1 MTATTTTPSRPV
13 EVRGPQLLI
22 DGRLTG
28 SAEAIDVVD
37 PSTGQ
42 VLTTVPAATPGQLD
56 VAVAAARRAAPG
68 WAGTPVAE
76 RQERVRAF
84 AAVVRENVDELAALV
99 TCEVGKPLFR
109 ARSEVSSGLAF
120 AEAYTRMTLDDEVI
134 HDGVGEL
141 VRLRR
146 VPVGVAAA
154 ITAWN
159 YPLMLAL
166 CKIGPALVAGNP
178 VLVKPSPYTP
188 VATLRLG
195 ELVRDVLPA
204 GVFQVLAGGD
214 GLGVAMTTHPGIDK
228 VSFTGSGRA
237 GRAILAATAPTVKRV
252 TLEMGGNDAGIVLP
266 DADPG
271 AIAADLYAGGMSNC
285 GQVCAGLKRL
295 FVPASRAGEYADAI
309 AAVAAG
315 VVVGDG
321 FTDGVDMG
329 PVQNAPQLRRVQG
342 LLADAV
348 GRGAEVYFRGEAP
361 DGPGYWHPV
370 TLVRG
375 AGDDVPLVAE
385 EQFGPVLPLL
395 TYDTVDEAVARANA
409 TTFGLGAS
417 VWSPDLDAAERVA
430 LRLDAGSVWV
440 NQHPMLSPDTPFG
453 GRKQS
458 GLGSEGS
465 LLGLHAYTDVSVLRI
480 KRGAA

>member
-1 MTATTTTPSRPV
+1 
-13 EVRGPQLLI
+13 
-22 DGRLTG
+22 
-28 SAEAIDVVD
+28 
-37 PSTGQ
+37 
-42 VLTTVPAATPGQLD
+42 
-56 VAVAAARRAAPG
+56 
-68 WAGTPVAE
+68 
-76 RQERVRAF
+76 
-84 AAVVRENVDELAALV
+84 
-99 TCEVGKPLFR
+99 
-109 ARSEVSSGLAF
+109 
-120 AEAYTRMTLDDEVI
+120 
-134 HDGVGEL
+134 
-141 VRLRR
+141 
-146 VPVGVAAA
+146 
-154 ITAWN
+154 
-159 YPLMLAL
+159 
-166 CKIGPALVAGNP
+166 
-178 VLVKPSPYTP
+178 
-188 VATLRLG
+188 
-195 ELVRDVLPA
+195 
-204 GVFQVLAGGD
+204 VFQVLAGGD
-214 GLGVAMTTHPGIDK
+214 RLGVAMTTHPGIDK

-252 TLEMGGNDAGIVLP
+252 TLELGGNDAGIVLP

-295 FVPASRAGEYADAI
+295 FVPASRAGEYADAL

-348 GRGAEVYFRGEAP
+348 GRGGEVYFRGEAP

-465 LLGLHAYTDVSVLRI
+465 LLGLQAYTDVSVLRI

>member
-1 MTATTTTPSRPV
+1 MTTVIRPV
-13 EVRGPQLLI
+13 EVREPQLLV
-22 DGRLTG
+22 DGTLTG
-28 SAEAIDVVD
+28 SATGLDVVD
-37 PSTGQ
+37 PATGHPF
-42 VLTTVPAATPGQLD
+42 VRVPVAGPEQLD
-56 VAVAAARRAAPG
+56 AAVAAARRAAPG
-68 WAGTPVAE
+68 WAATPLAE
-76 RQERVRAF
+76 RQELVRAF
-84 AAVVRENVDELAALV
+84 AAVVREHLDELAALV
-99 TCEVGKPLFR
+99 TLEVGKPLFR

-120 AEAYTRMTLDDEVI
+120 AEAYTHMPLADEVI
-134 HDGVGEL
+134 RDGPGEL

-159 YPLMLAL
+159 YPMMLAL

-178 VLVKPSPYTP
+178 VIVKPSPYTP
-188 VATLRLG
+188 VATLRMG
-195 ELVRDVLPA
+195 ELVRDVLAP

-214 GLGVAMTTHPGIDK
+214 ELGAALTTHPGVDK
-228 VSFTGSGRA
+228 VSFTGSARA

-252 TLEMGGNDAGIVLP
+252 TLELGGNDAGIVLP

-295 FVPASRAGEYADAI
+295 FVPAARAGEYADAL

-329 PVQNAPQLRRVQG
+329 PVQNAPQLDRVRG
-342 LLADAV
+342 LLDDAV
-348 GRGAEVYFRGEAP
+348 GRGAQVYFRGEAP

-375 AGDDVPLVAE
+375 AGDDAPLVAQ

-395 TYDTVDEAVARANA
+395 TYDTVDEAVTRANA
-409 TTFGLGAS
+409 TTYGLGAS
-417 VWSPDLDAAERVA
+417 VWSPDLDAAQEVA
-430 LRLDAGSVWV
+430 LRLQAGSVWV

-453 GRKQS
+453 GRKHS
-458 GLGSEGS
+458 GLGVEGS
-465 LLGLHAYTDVSVLRI
+465 PLGLHAYTDVSVLRL
-480 KRGAA
+480 KRGGT